1 MGWGTHLALLWLGA
15 QKEVASRWFVSL
27 SPTPKSSCTVSRP
40 DTTPN
45 RTLSPRES
53 LSESMPDSG
62 LHCGELDQEDVIS
75 GSDHRADTWGYCPAV
90 SDMAA

>member
-15 QKEVASRWFVSL
+15 QKEVASCWFVSL

-40 DTTPN
+40 DTA
-45 RTLSPRES
+45 PRKS

-62 LHCGELDQEDVIS
+62 LHCRELDQEAVIS
-75 GSDHRADTWGYCPAV
+75 GSDHRVDTWGYCPAV